1 MSLGMHRIIVP
12 PAIRSLTTLR
22 HLLAKAAEHC
32 EARTIDPSALIGFRL
47 FPDMLPLASQV
58 RIATDMCVLCVS
70 RLSGTEAPKFPD
82 DEKTFAE
89 LDARVEKALAYVS
102 TIPPAQID
110 GTEKKSVTFKTR
122 RGEVT
127 LEGIE
132 YVQRFVLPNVYF
144 HTTTTYDILRHNGVE
159 IGKADFLGEL

>member
-1 MSLGMHRIIVP
+1 MSLGMHQITVP
-12 PAIRSLTTLR
+12 PAIRSLTNLR

-32 EARTIDPSALIGFRL
+32 QPRKIDPSALIGFRL

-58 RIATDMCVLCVS
+58 RIATEMSVLCVC
-70 RLSGTEAPKFPD
+70 RLSGAEAPKFPD
-82 DEKTFAE
+82 DEKTLAE
-89 LDARVEKALAYVS
+89 LDARVEKTLAFLS
-102 TIPPAQID
+102 AIQPAQID
-110 GTEKKSVTFKTR
+110 GTEKRPITFNTR

-144 HTTTTYDILRHNGVE
+144 HTTTTYNILRHNGVE
-159 IGKADFLGEL
+159 IGKADFLGGL